1 MTSKL
6 AVFRRQ
12 ASIGGRVTLRLS
24 DGRNVTGRVTAL
36 EDGYVSLDL
45 GETTVTY
52 FDDLLAGFEIHRGDH
67 DGAGVEESNGSP
79 SALEQP
85 GKGLSQN
92 ERASLSHTSTAD
104 QATIDAD
111 ADVLLELTKLRAAY
125 SEALKRSRLRPA
137 EPDFTF
143 SRDDFPAG
151 AVDEVRR
158 EWDRARN
165 RYDYALKVKELSRL
179 SDIVVQVL
187 DPLTKR
193 YPDSAAARAL
203 LGRVLLLLNR
213 QAEAKDH
220 LAFAAALA
228 DRPEDWLALASAAE
242 DTALVCYALRRYFR
256 LAPPWNSLDAWYCY
270 LAVAIDHHDL
280 REVTQIIDDWLQR
293 KGENPH
299 QLLFESLLYLLSSS
313 GSESMA
319 RQVTASL
326 VHETGELPIG
336 WKESFDSA
344 RPSDELLDVERDL
357 SRTPGVIPSQEP
369 AKDGE
374 STLYGRV
381 TSFGNQLF
389 GFITANEDRAFFFRI
404 DDVPDDTLRQA
415 LLDGSWRTIG
425 EVEFDVLAAGGHKYS
440 RAANVMRRQGSE
452 ALLLRARDLLQASQ
466 YEQAMG
472 IVRRVLSNDPR
483 HEFALQLE
491 SKVKQATSRGQIAL
505 PAGSGPYARAKRA
518 QLADRDLQTA
528 ERLLNQA
535 IRSDDNRESAIK
547 DLASLLQQQGRV
559 AEAIVLLEEYSRD
572 IDGIS
577 PYDNM
582 LATHYQHAERHD
594 DAIRILAPLTK
605 ATAWPRKG
613 ILLRR
618 VAFSYFK
625 GERYDAAEAVLRD
638 LLANNPTDMT
648 AERWLANLED
658 ARRSGRYDDA
668 DEIAGDL
675 GTLTEEG
682 VELSSLARAAI
693 DNCTY
698 EGVNPEKLQKGS
710 AGRKDAARVAN
721 LAKQLGTKRPRDRA
735 AYYLTAAALLH
746 SDPRDGDLELIYDY
760 LRRYFASMADASWF
774 EKRPAD
780 VVRSYYVESLT
791 LVFDDNLY
799 ESWRSLL
806 RYLAS
811 FAPVMLKDVEAVLP
825 RRQDDRSLKTY
836 TVALQRALT
845 MIKPDS
851 EAAWLD
857 GLLTA
862 GSQSRFARE
871 RIGDAVR
878 ADSDLTVA
886 LADLLDTTHRDAAAV
901 YACWQSRCREHARA
915 YRQRLSVCRSL
926 TTYHATIAALNNLS
940 GQLRKA
946 YGDTTSEVD
955 RTRLNALS
963 DIADYSLAFCRA
975 ADFEEKQSNYLLV
988 TSQAARIEQEISDA
1002 PTRYSHEGLVSIS
1015 DHLKSLVEEEYAQ
1028 TVRSSGADV
1037 RLELLVDEYHRTQDG
1052 ELRLQVEVSNKRG
1065 CSPASPVRVSLG
1077 PEDSEYFATDRWE
1090 QEAAPKLRGGDAIVV
1105 QMAVRPQPAALEKR
1119 AFPIEIAASYR
1130 SLLGEDKRT
1139 EPRAWTV
1146 RLYRDED
1153 FEHMVNPYAPF
1164 AEGGPVDDPNL
1175 FVGREAL
1182 LSRLES
1188 SLLASPGSKS
1198 IVMFGQKRAGKS
1210 SLLEYLRR
1218 RLAGHEG
1225 VVPVCFSLQDIA
1237 SELSIPALIHRIL
1250 QGIADAIEELRFEG
1264 ADLPAFSAPGID
1276 ALASHATLRFHDSMA
1291 ALKRA
1296 LGRCS
1301 SSPNFVLLVDEFTDV
1316 FKEIRNGS
1324 VPRQFMK
1331 AWKAIIEKRYFA
1343 SVLVGQDI
1351 MPTFKEEFP
1360 NEFGVTE
1367 DVRVT
1372 YLDEAAAAK
1381 LVCQPVGEHHFVGN
1395 AVSRLLGLTARSPY
1409 YTMMFCARLVDYM
1422 NDTRSARVTEADI
1435 IAVKDQ
1441 MLRGGRRLTRD
1452 KFDNLLC
1459 AGDGVVDSGIDPEH
1473 TYAVCLAIARGS
1485 ENGLLTRERIRGFA
1499 ENQRNELL
1507 ADLERRDVVERKGSA
1522 YRLRVGLFRD
1532 WLLLQG

>member
-6 AVFRRQ
+6 AILRRQ
-12 ASIGGRVTLRLS
+12 ASVGRSVTLRLS
-24 DGRNVTGRVTAL
+24 DGRSVSGRITAL
-36 EDGYVSLDL
+36 DDGYVSLDL
-45 GETTVTY
+45 GDTTATY
-52 FDDLLAGFEIHRGDH
+52 FDDLLAGFDIQHGDR
-67 DGAGVEESNGSP
+67 DGVGVGESNGSP
-79 SALEQP
+79 SALEQAGRVP
-85 GKGLSQN
+85 TQN
-92 ERASLSHTSTAD
+92 ERASSSHTPSTAPE
-104 QATIDAD
+104 TIDAD
-111 ADVLLELTKLRAAY
+111 ADVLLKLTEVRAVY
-125 SEALKRSRLRPA
+125 SEKLKTSRLYPP

-143 SRDDFPAG
+143 RTEDFPAG
-151 AVDEVRR
+151 AVDDVRR

-179 SDIVVQVL
+179 SDIVAQVL

-203 LGRVLLLLNR
+203 LGRVLLTLNR
-213 QAEAKDH
+213 QAEAKDD

-228 DRPEDWLALASAAE
+228 DRPKDWLALASAAE
-242 DTALVCYALRRYFR
+242 DTALVCYALRRYFH
-256 LAPPWNSLDAWYCY
+256 LAPPWNSPDAWYRY
-270 LAVAIDHHDL
+270 LAVAINHHDL
-280 REVTQIIDDWLQR
+280 REVAQIIYDWLQR

-319 RQVTASL
+319 RQVTACL
-326 VHETGELPIG
+326 VHDTGELPIG
-336 WKESFDSA
+336 WKESYDSA

-357 SRTPGVIPSQEP
+357 SRTPVLIPSQEP
-369 AKDGE
+369 AKDGD

-381 TSFGNQLF
+381 SSFGNQLF
-389 GFITANEDRAFFFRI
+389 GFITANEDQAFFFRI

-452 ALLLRARDLLQASQ
+452 ALLLRARDLLQSSQ

-472 IVRRVLSNDPR
+472 IVRRVLSTDPR
-483 HEFALQLE
+483 NEYALQFE
-491 SKVKQATSRGQIAL
+491 TKVKQAMRRGGIAL
-505 PAGSGPYARAKRA
+505 PAGNGPYARAKRS
-518 QLADRDLQTA
+518 QLADHDFQTA

-535 IRSDDNRESAIK
+535 IRDDDNRESAIK

-559 AEAIVLLEEYSRD
+559 GEAIALLEEHSRD
-572 IDGIS
+572 IKGIS

-594 DAIRILAPLTK
+594 DAIRVLVPLME
-605 ATAWPRKG
+605 ATEWPRKG

-625 GERYDAAEAVLRD
+625 GERYDDAEAVLRD

-668 DEIAGDL
+668 DEMAGEL

-682 VELSSLARAAI
+682 VELSSLACAAI
-693 DNCTY
+693 EQCTY
-698 EGVNPEKLQKGS
+698 EGVSPEKLQKGS

-721 LAKQLGTKRPRDRA
+721 LAKNLGTKHPRECA

-746 SDPRDGDLELIYDY
+746 GDPQDGDLERIYDY

-780 VVRSYYVESLT
+780 VVRSYYVESLA
-791 LVFDDNLY
+791 LVFGDKLY

-811 FAPVMLKDVEAVLP
+811 FSPKMLKDVEAVLP
-825 RRQDDRSLKTY
+825 RRQDDCSLRTC
-836 TVALQRALT
+836 TVALQKALT

-851 EAAWLD
+851 EAVWLD

-862 GSQSRFARE
+862 GSQSRFVRE
-871 RIGDAVR
+871 RIGDTVR
-878 ADSDLTVA
+878 ADSDLTA
-886 LADLLDTTHRDAAAV
+886 AFADLLETTNRDSAAV
-901 YACWQSRCREHARA
+901 YECWQSRCREHARA
-915 YRQRLSVCRSL
+915 YRQKLSVCR
-926 TTYHATIAALNNLS
+926 TFTKYPATIAAMNNLS
-940 GQLRKA
+940 EQLRKA
-946 YGDTTSEVD
+946 LGETTSEVD
-955 RTRLNALS
+955 RTRLSALS
-963 DIADYSLAFCRA
+963 DIADYALAFCRA
-975 ADFEEKQSNYLLV
+975 DDFEEKQSNYLLV
-988 TSQAARIEQEISDA
+988 TSQAARIKQEIVDA

-1037 RLELLVDEYHRTQDG
+1037 GLKLLVDEYHRTQDG
-1052 ELRLQVEVSNKRG
+1052 ELRLQVEVSNKLG
-1065 CSPASPVRVSLG
+1065 CSPASPVWVRLG
-1077 PEDSEYFATDRWE
+1077 PENSEYFATDRWE
-1090 QEAAPKLRGGDAIVV
+1090 QEVAPKLRGGDTIVL
-1105 QMAVRPQPAALEKR
+1105 QMAVRPRLTAIEKR
-1119 AFPIEIAASYR
+1119 AFPIELTASYR

-1139 EPRAWTV
+1139 EPQAWTV

-1153 FEHMVNPYAPF
+1153 FVHMVNPYAPF
-1164 AEGGPVDDPNL
+1164 AEGGPVDNPDL

-1188 SLLASPGSKS
+1188 LLLASPGSKS

-1218 RLAGHEG
+1218 RLAENDG

-1250 QGIADAIEELRFEG
+1250 QGIADAIDELRFEG
-1264 ADLPAFSAPGID
+1264 ADLPEFSPPGID
-1276 ALASHATLRFHDSMA
+1276 ALASHPTLRFHDSMA
-1291 ALKRA
+1291 SLKRA
-1296 LGRCS
+1296 VGRS
-1301 SSPNFVLLVDEFTDV
+1301 RSSPNLVLLVDEFTDI
-1316 FKEIRNGS
+1316 FKEIRNGRI
-1324 VPRQFMK
+1324 PRQFMK

-1367 DVRVT
+1367 DFRVT
-1372 YLDEAAAAK
+1372 YLDKAPAAK
-1381 LVCQPVGEHHFVGN
+1381 LVRQPVGEHHFVGN
-1395 AVSRLLGLTARSPY
+1395 AVTSLLDITARSPY

-1435 IAVKDQ
+1435 IAVKEQ
-1441 MLRGGRRLTRD
+1441 MLKGGRRLTRD

-1459 AGDGVVDSGIDPEH
+1459 AGDGAVDSDIDPEQ

-1485 ENGLLTRERIRGFA
+1485 ENGWMPRERICGFA
-1499 ENQRNELL
+1499 ENERNELL
-1507 ADLERRDVVERKGSA
+1507 ADLERRDVVEREGSA